1 MQVLSKYELNG
12 FDMEKLVKAC
22 WIGDPL
28 TSLPEQFLWIF
39 SQHFELIDYSNDIS
53 VLSAKEFSYYFYYAS
68 GNQNTLLKSVI
79 TLCENLDK
87 NLIVVHYNNL
97 DDDLPPQH
105 ITAEYFS
112 LNDHHLSHWLS
123 QIKLKYFFNH
133 NVEDSLSITH
143 KALSRNDKANF
154 SEVLGYIENN
164 VHRELREEEAAAL
177 CHYSTT
183 YFSKVFRRNVGM
195 CFRDYVTVRRISLAK
210 KMLTEDNS
218 MKIAYI
224 AYQCGYHD
232 VSYFSR
238 IFKKKTGFSPASYR
252 QQF

>member
-1 MQVLSKYELNG
+1 
-12 FDMEKLVKAC
+12 MERLVKAC
-22 WIGDPL
+22 WIGGGLP
-28 TSLPEQFLWIF
+28 SLPEQFRWVF
-39 SQHFELIDYSNDIS
+39 AQYFELLDHSNDIS
-53 VLSAKEFSYYFYYAS
+53 VISDKEFNYFFYYVTDS
-68 GNQNTLLKSVI
+68 PFDLLQSIV

-87 NLIVVHYNNL
+87 KLIVVYTKGIEANK
-97 DDDLPPQH
+97 LPPQH
-105 ITAEYFS
+105 ITAEYYA
-112 LNDHHLSHWLS
+112 LDDNYLSHWLS

-133 NVEDSLSITH
+133 SFESSLSLPN
-143 KALSRNDKANF
+143 KSCSKNGKANF
-154 SEVLGYIENN
+154 SEVVDYISNN
-164 VHRELREEEAAAL
+164 IHRELREEDAAAL

-183 YFSKVFRRNVGM
+183 YFSKVFRRKVGM
-195 CFRDYVTVRRISLAK
+195 CFRDYVTAKRIALAK

>member
-1 MQVLSKYELNG
+1 MSR
-12 FDMEKLVKAC
+12 FVKAC
-22 WIGDPL
+22 WIGGPFV
-28 TSLPEQFLWIF
+28 SLPEHFRWVFTQY
-39 SQHFELIDYSNDIS
+39 FELLDHSNDIS
-53 VLSAKEFSYYFYYAS
+53 VISDKEFNYFFYYAS
-68 GNQNTLLKSVI
+68 EKPNESLKSVI

-87 NLIVVHYNNL
+87 KLIVVHTNKH
-97 DDDLPPQH
+97 DEQLPPQH
-105 ITAEYFS
+105 ITAEYYA
-112 LNDHHLSHWLS
+112 LNDNYLSHWLS
-123 QIKLKYFFNH
+123 QIQLKYFFNH
-133 NVEDSLSITH
+133 NLEGFALLTR
-143 KALSRNDKANF
+143 KAQSRNGKANF
-154 SEVLGYIENN
+154 ADVVDYITNN
-164 VHRELREEEAAAL
+164 VHRELREEDAAAL

-183 YFSKVFRRNVGM
+183 YFSKVFRRKVGM
-195 CFRDYVTVRRISLAK
+195 CFRDYVTAKRIALAK

>member
-1 MQVLSKYELNG
+1 
-12 FDMEKLVKAC
+12 MERLVKAC
-22 WIGDPL
+22 WIGGAL
-28 TSLPEQFLWIF
+28 SSLPEQFRWVF
-39 SQHFELIDYSNDIS
+39 TQYFELLDHSNDIS
-53 VLSAKEFSYYFYYAS
+53 VISDKEFNYFFYYA
-68 GNQNTLLKSVI
+68 TDHPFDLLQSVV

-87 NLIVVHYNNL
+87 KLIVVYTKGIEANK
-97 DDDLPPQH
+97 LPPQH
-105 ITAEYFS
+105 VTAEYYA
-112 LNDHHLSHWLS
+112 LDDNYLSHWLS

-133 NVEDSLSITH
+133 SFESSLLLPNKSCS
-143 KALSRNDKANF
+143 KNGKANF
-154 SEVLGYIENN
+154 SEVVDYISNN
-164 VHRELREEEAAAL
+164 IHRELREEDAAAL

-183 YFSKVFRRNVGM
+183 YFSKVFRRKVGM
-195 CFRDYVTVRRISLAK
+195 CFRDYVTAKRIALAK

>member
-1 MQVLSKYELNG
+1 M
-12 FDMEKLVKAC
+12 DRLVKAC
-22 WIGDPL
+22 WMGDPL
-28 TSLPEQFLWIF
+28 VSLPEQLRWVFT
-39 SQHFELIDYSNDIS
+39 QYFELIDHSNDIS
-53 VLSAKEFSYYFYYAS
+53 VISDKEFGYFFYYAT
-68 GNQNTLLKSVI
+68 GNPNSTLKSVT

-87 NLIVVHYNNL
+87 KLIVVHTTDIN
-97 DDDLPPQH
+97 DDKLPPKN
-105 ITAEYFS
+105 ITAEYYPLS
-112 LNDHHLSHWLS
+112 DNYLSHWLS

-133 NVEDSLSITH
+133 SLEGANLIPH
-143 KALSRNDKANF
+143 KSPPRNGKANF
-154 SEVLGYIENN
+154 SEVVDYIANN
-164 VHRELREEEAAAL
+164 IHRELREEDAAAL

-183 YFSKVFRRNVGM
+183 YFSKVFRRKVGM
-195 CFRDYVTVRRISLAK
+195 CFRDYVTAKRIALAK
-210 KMLTEDNS
+210 KMLTEDDS

>member
-1 MQVLSKYELNG
+1 
-12 FDMEKLVKAC
+12 MERLVKAC
-22 WIGDPL
+22 WIGEPL
-28 TSLPEQFLWIF
+28 LSLPEQFRWVF
-39 SQHFELIDYSNDIS
+39 AQYFELLDHSNDIS
-53 VLSAKEFSYYFYYAS
+53 VISDKEFNYFFYYATNS
-68 GNQNTLLKSVI
+68 PNGLLKSVV

-87 NLIVVHYNNL
+87 KLIVVHTKGIEDNK
-97 DDDLPPQH
+97 LPPVH
-105 ITAEYFS
+105 ITAEYYA
-112 LNDHHLSHWLS
+112 LDDNYLSHWLS

-133 NVEDSLSITH
+133 SLETSH
-143 KALSRNDKANF
+143 LLPHQSCSKNGKANF
-154 SEVLGYIENN
+154 TEVVEYISNN
-164 VHRELREEEAAAL
+164 IHRELREEDAAAL

-183 YFSKVFRRNVGM
+183 YFSKVFRRKVGM
-195 CFRDYVTVRRISLAK
+195 CFRDYVTAKRITLAK